1 MQDNQGRL
9 RRWVGVKFVRRAPS
23 RSGRSVDLRVSHMRP
38 EHAIWW
44 QSHVQPVI
52 DDMPGRADRG
62 WNWLVHFPFTT
73 LAGRVLR
80 QRPAGF
86 TVGIVSD
93 DPDGPLVPCV
103 MVQLLARFRLR
114 AKSVNR
120 SAYLWYLSAAPVA
133 ALTDV
138 PEHPMTPETVPK
150 RLGTIGLDVAVT
162 HSFNRRRRGRVALYA
177 DEEGG
182 SQLLD
187 WYQSR
192 GMAVLSPDQRLPR
205 SIRRL
210 VKPSDGR
217 YCYYTDQ
224 GALEASRALDD
235 LR

>member
-1 MQDNQGRL
+1 
-9 RRWVGVKFVRRAPS
+9 VKFVRRAPTRS
-23 RSGRSVDLRVSHMRP
+23 RDFINLHVTHMRP
-38 EHAIWW
+38 EHALWW
-44 QSHVQPVI
+44 QSHVQPII
-52 DDMPGRADRG
+52 DETPGRADRG
-62 WNWLVHFPFTT
+62 WNWLVQFPFTT
-73 LAGRVLR
+73 IAGKVLR

-103 MVQLLARFRLR
+103 MVQLLGRFRLR
-114 AKSVNR
+114 ARSVNR

-133 ALTDV
+133 ALVDI
-138 PEHPMTPETVPK
+138 PEHPLTPDTIPK

-177 DEEGG
+177 DEAGG
-182 SQLLD
+182 PQLLD
-187 WYQSR
+187 WYQKR
-192 GMAVLSPDQRLPR
+192 GMEVLAPDQRLPR
-205 SIRRL
+205 GIRRL

-224 GALEASRALDD
+224 GALEASVALDD